1 MLPILYRYLFPA
13 MWLAWALY
21 WWISSRHVKPTARHE
36 SFASKLSHIG
46 PLLLAAI
53 LLSVPHIPI
62 SILGENFLPSTW
74 WRFPVAAA
82 LTAAGLLI
90 AVWARGYLGT
100 NWSGTVTI
108 KEGHELVTQG
118 PYAIVRHPI
127 YTGLLLAFAGTAI
140 AIGEWRAVLGI
151 AFAAIAFWRKLRLEE
166 QWMCEQFGERYQA
179 YCRRVPTLVPFI
191 L

>member
-1 MLPILYRYLFPA
+1 MPVSYRYLFPA

-21 WWISSRHVKPTARHE
+21 WWISSRHVKPTLRHE
-36 SFASKLSHIG
+36 SIGSKLSHIL

-62 SILGENFLPSTW
+62 SLLGEKFLPSTW

-90 AVWARGYLGT
+90 AVWARRYLGT

-108 KEGHELVTQG
+108 KEGHELVTAG

-127 YTGLLLAFAGTAI
+127 YTGLILAFAGTAI
-140 AIGEWRAVLGI
+140 AIGEWRVVFGV
-151 AFAAIAFWRKLRLEE
+151 AFAVIAFWRKLWLEE
-166 QWMCEQFGERYQA
+166 RWMREQFGERYQA
-179 YCRRVPTLVPFI
+179 YSRRVPALIPFI